1 MDGVSMCRSSI
12 RLCWEV
18 KKGSVLDATN
28 KFSENAILPACCCV
42 YAWPGKKSF
51 NSGDKQNVTID
62 SPLLKVL
69 FSYLGKKHKPDHPW
83 NGYKAYSLKQD
94 YKINHPWQ
102 AEQ

>member
-1 MDGVSMCRSSI
+1 MECPCAGAAYDYAEKWRRDRYWMQQTSFLKMPFCQHAAVC
-12 RLCWEV
+12 
-18 KKGSVLDATN
+18 
-28 KFSENAILPACCCV
+28 
-42 YAWPGKKSF
+42 AWPGKKSF

-62 SPLLKVL
+62 SPVLKVL

-83 NGYKAYSLKQD
+83 NGYKAYSLKQG